1 MNSKKLLSLIL
12 ASLMLSLPLFSCS
25 NKGADGETAPDTT
38 SDTSTTAAA
47 ESDTETGPAG
57 TALDDGLGNPDFNGY
72 NFRILSCFFGGDYGA
87 NRMMYDELTGS
98 PVNDELYNSKTY
110 IEDRFDVKY
119 ESIEIQEAADV
130 QTTTRNSINASD
142 NSFDIV
148 INHDGMTFDLA
159 KAGMFANMKSIDQF
173 DFEKPWWPE
182 NSVNSLT
189 VSGKLYCAS
198 SYLTYTGLHWTRA
211 MIVNKDYADSIGMEI
226 PYDLVREGKWTTDAL
241 LERVYGNSQDLDGN
255 GKMTKDD
262 RVAFVTGRETFYCL
276 QESQD
281 IPIYRYDDSGSV
293 YMDIDVDKIDT
304 YVQKWRA
311 LVESDDYYLSD
322 DGFGETTFVNGNN
335 LFCYGQ
341 IGDAYDIYRTTEMR
355 YGFLPTPKFDEYQ
368 ENYINC
374 CTDLPW
380 AIPKTAQGEQLDI
393 ISTLCEAI
401 SCYNY
406 QKVLPA
412 YFDVAMKSR
421 AADSADD
428 AEMLQIVADTRT
440 ISFGYSF
447 GLPLNNILDK
457 IGSQEAASFLKSS
470 EKMATKV
477 LEKLSQT
484 FEEME

>member
-47 ESDTETGPAG
+47 ESDTETGTAG

-98 PVNDELYNSKTY
+98 PVNDELYNSKAY

-182 NSVNSLT
+182 NTVNSLT

-255 GKMTKDD
+255 GKMYFQQKGEKFKILQTD
-262 RVAFVTGRETFYCL
+262 TGGARL
-276 QESQD
+276 
-281 IPIYRYDDSGSV
+281 
-293 YMDIDVDKIDT
+293 
-304 YVQKWRA
+304 W
-311 LVESDDYYLSD
+311 
-322 DGFGETTFVNGNN
+322 
-335 LFCYGQ
+335 
-341 IGDAYDIYRTTEMR
+341 
-355 YGFLPTPKFDEYQ
+355 
-368 ENYINC
+368 
-374 CTDLPW
+374 
-380 AIPKTAQGEQLDI
+380 
-393 ISTLCEAI
+393 
-401 SCYNY
+401 
-406 QKVLPA
+406 
-412 YFDVAMKSR
+412 
-421 AADSADD
+421 
-428 AEMLQIVADTRT
+428 
-440 ISFGYSF
+440 
-447 GLPLNNILDK
+447 
-457 IGSQEAASFLKSS
+457 
-470 EKMATKV
+470 
-477 LEKLSQT
+477 
-484 FEEME
+484 